1 MDDRTNAL
9 PGSVWSTASQRVRP
23 SLCSEGFGDPS
34 RGPRAEIERLTRLCT
49 SSRVWGTGAPL
60 VMELHSLVM
69 SDETYSLVAIVSSLA
84 LMAVLWLRFRQGRI
98 LRRLMRSLTDEQ
110 LRAAGLDVPQ
120 IRARF
125 GPYVGKP

>member
-1 MDDRTNAL
+1 M
-9 PGSVWSTASQRVRP
+9 
-23 SLCSEGFGDPS
+23 
-34 RGPRAEIERLTRLCT
+34 I
-49 SSRVWGTGAPL
+49 
-60 VMELHSLVM
+60 ELHSLVM

-110 LRAAGLDVPQ
+110 IEAAGLDVRQ

-125 GPYVGKP
+125 GPYDGKP

>member
-1 MDDRTNAL
+1 
-9 PGSVWSTASQRVRP
+9 
-23 SLCSEGFGDPS
+23 
-34 RGPRAEIERLTRLCT
+34 
-49 SSRVWGTGAPL
+49 
-60 VMELHSLVM
+60 M

-110 LRAAGLDVPQ
+110 IEAAGLDVGQ

-125 GPYVGKP
+125 GPYERKP